1 MQYYLPLPQNPKY
14 YVWDVNTRK
23 LYSAG
28 YGKKVGAPNGLYELK
43 YSKDHHGYQG
53 FRVTMIPNTN
63 FRQTF
68 SIYEIEKMI
77 ADAKTK
83 NILIE
88 YQANKEQQD
97 TPIGFMVGFYNLTLN
112 KSVVTCK
119 DVFDT
124 YGDAIEYCKH
134 IVTTNQRY
142 QQDGS
147 QEFEIFEV
155 RKTRSI
161 KIRIPPIEVLEL

>member
-28 YGKKVGAPNGLYELK
+28 YGKKIGALNGLYELK
-43 YSKDHHGYQG
+43 YSKDNHGYQG
-53 FRVTMIPNTN
+53 FRVTLTPNTN
-63 FRQTF
+63 HRQTF
-68 SIYEIEKMI
+68 SICEIENMI

-88 YQANKEQQD
+88 YQTNKEQQD
-97 TPIGFMVGFYNLTLN
+97 PPVGYMIGFFNRTIS
-112 KSVVTCK
+112 KSCVTCK

-124 YGDAIEYCKH
+124 YGDAVEYCKH
-134 IVTTNQRY
+134 LVTSSSHQEARMP
-142 QQDGS
+142 QD
-147 QEFEIFEV
+147 FEIYEV
-155 RKTRSI
+155 RKFKSV
-161 KIRIPPIEVLEL
+161 KIRIPPIEIIEE